1 MNETETGEAAVAPRK
16 VVLTNSLSPGDVVM
30 LTAAVRDLHQTYPG
44 QFLTDVRTPFPDL
57 WENNPYLT
65 SLDSADPDVTT
76 LECHYPLID
85 NSNTTPHHCIHGFRH
100 FLNEELKLS
109 IKPTTFWGDIHLSE
123 LEKSWYSQI
132 HEIVRSD
139 VPFWILDAGGKYD
152 VTIKWWDIERYQAV
166 VNAFRDRI
174 LFVQVG
180 CEGHHHPRLDGVVD
194 LRGKTSLRQLMRLI
208 FHSEGSL
215 CSVTALMHLTAAVPL
230 KDETR
235 VFRPCVVVAGAREPA
250 HWEAYPDH
258 QFIQNV
264 GALPCCLQGGC
275 WKDRVYPL
283 GDGDER
289 DAPERL
295 CTDPRGTLPRC
306 MDMITADEVIRRIEV
321 YYEGGALS
329 YLTREESEMARRALV
344 ATRGNSFVGGDAG
357 KNIR

>member
-1 MNETETGEAAVAPRK
+1 MREAEKGESAVTPK
-16 VVLTNSLSPGDVVM
+16 KLVLSNSLSPGDVVM

-44 QFLTDVRTPFPDL
+44 RFITDVRTPFPNL

-65 SLDSADPDVTT
+65 TLDSDAPDVTT

-85 NSNTTPHHCIHGFRH
+85 KANTTPHHCIHGFRH
-100 FLNEELKLS
+100 FLNQELGLA
-109 IKPTTFWGDIHLSE
+109 IKATAFCGDIHLSE
-123 LEKSWYSQI
+123 LEKSWFSQI
-132 HEIVRSD
+132 HEIVESD
-139 VPFWILDAGGKYD
+139 VPYWIIDAGGKYD
-152 VTIKWWDIERYQAV
+152 VTIKWWDIARYQAV
-166 VNAFRDRI
+166 VDALRDRI

-194 LRGKTSLRQLMRLI
+194 LRGKTTLRQLARLI
-208 FHSEGSL
+208 YHSEASL

-230 KDETR
+230 KGDDR

-258 QFIQNV
+258 QFIHNV
-264 GALPCCLQGGC
+264 GALPCSTQGGC

-295 CTDPRGTLPRC
+295 CSEPCGVLPRC
-306 MDMITADEVIRRIEV
+306 MDMITAEEVVRRIET
-321 YYEGGALS
+321 YYVGGALT
-329 YLTREESEMARRALV
+329 YLTRGETELARRAV
-344 ATRGNSFVGGDAG
+344 EATRANHFVDGDAG
-357 KNIR
+357 KKIR